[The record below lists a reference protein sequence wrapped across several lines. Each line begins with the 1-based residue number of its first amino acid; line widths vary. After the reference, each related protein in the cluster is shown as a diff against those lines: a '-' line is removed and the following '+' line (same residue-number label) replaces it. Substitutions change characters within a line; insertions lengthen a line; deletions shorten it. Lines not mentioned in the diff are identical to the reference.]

1 MNVTFIL
8 IVMLFKDLN
17 NELHF
22 WRLQLE
28 LAVLGSK
35 LSRFQ
40 FSWEVSEPQSP
51 VTTDII
57 KPPKKLQMCFKAH
70 ELPECWELYE
80 NFWAH

>member
-1 MNVTFIL
+1 MSVTFTL
-8 IVMLFKDLN
+8 IGMLFKDLFN

-35 LSRFQ
+35 LSRLQ

-51 VTTDII
+51 VATDII
-57 KPPKKLQMCFKAH
+57 KTPKKLQTCFETH
-70 ELPECWELYE
+70 
-80 NFWAH
+80 

>member
-1 MNVTFIL
+1 MSATFTL
-8 IVMLFKDLN
+8 IVILFKGLLN

-35 LSRFQ
+35 LSRLQ
-40 FSWEVSEPQSP
+40 FSWEVSQP

-57 KPPKKLQMCFKAH
+57 KVLKKLQTCFEAH
-70 ELPECWELYE
+70 
-80 NFWAH
+80 